1 MSPLEIKVTQLWSS
15 NCIIIIIRSLLKEP
29 RQGLIAHF
37 QDTSCRPDDSHFYVL
52 LVIFQGIHH
61 FVSFVTSLL
70 IRAQVL

>member
-1 MSPLEIKVTQLWSS
+1 MVQLHHQRAVKQISFE
-15 NCIIIIIRSLLKEP
+15 RL
-29 RQGLIAHF
+29 RQGLIAQHF